1 LRKTPDHQHHHH
13 EDIMAERIAARLAE
27 LNIELPEAAV
37 PVANYLPFTI
47 TGNQVHIAGQ
57 VSRWNG
63 EFRHVGALGK
73 EITVAGGYEAA
84 RLCALN
90 ILAQVKAAI
99 GDLDR
104 VTRCAKLNVFV
115 HSDEDFID
123 QPKVANGASD
133 LIVEVLGPA
142 GRHARSAI
150 GVKQLPFGVSVEI
163 DGIFEFK

>member
-1 LRKTPDHQHHHH
+1 MTGQIEKRLKELSIDLPN
-13 EDIMAERIAARLAE
+13 AAA
-27 LNIELPEAAV
+27 
-37 PVANYLPFTI
+37 PVANYMPFSV
-47 TGNQVHIAGQ
+47 TGNSVYTAGQ

-63 EFRHVGALGK
+63 EFLYVGSVGK
-73 EITVAGGYEAA
+73 EVSVEDGYKAA
-84 RLCALN
+84 RICGLN
-90 ILAQVKAAI
+90 IIAQVKAAL

-115 HSDEDFID
+115 RSDDQFME

-133 LIVEVLGPA
+133 LMVEVFGDI

-163 DGIFEFK
+163 DAVFEFK

>member
-1 LRKTPDHQHHHH
+1 
-13 EDIMAERIAARLAE
+13 MAGKITSRLAE
-27 LNIELPEAAV
+27 LKLELPQAAT

-47 TGNQVHIAGQ
+47 TGDQVHIAGQ

-63 EFRHVGALGK
+63 EFRHVGALGR
-73 EITVAGGYEAA
+73 EITIDEGYQAA

-90 ILAQVKAAI
+90 LVAQLQAAT

-104 VTRCAKLNVFV
+104 VTRCVKLNVFV
-115 HSDEDFID
+115 RSADDFTD
-123 QPKVANGASD
+123 QPKIANGASD
-133 LIVEVLGPA
+133 LMVEVFGDS

-163 DGIFEFK
+163 DGVFAFA

>member
-1 LRKTPDHQHHHH
+1 
-13 EDIMAERIAARLAE
+13 MAGRIAARLVE
-27 LNIELPEAAV
+27 LQIDLPQAAA
-37 PVANYLPFTI
+37 PVANYMPFTI
-47 TGNQVHIAGQ
+47 TGNQIHTAGQ

-63 EFRHVGALGK
+63 EFHYVGAVGK
-73 EITVAGGYEAA
+73 DITVTDAYKAA

-90 ILAQVKAAI
+90 IIAQVNAAT

-104 VTRCAKLNVFV
+104 VTRCVKLNVFV
-115 HSDEDFID
+115 RSDDDFSD

-133 LIVEVLGPA
+133 LMVEVFGDA

-163 DGIFEFK
+163 DAIFEFA